1 VERLN
6 LTGLLEDNKELR
18 NSSRSTSS
26 TSSSNSSSSNSSK
39 VPKAG
44 LMQKRRSIVALD
56 DTLSG
61 RPYGIALHNRQLFY
75 TEFVKGRIVRLD
87 LDTNQ
92 STILMEDLPH
102 LFELKVLA
110 EGRQPG
116 ATRIRND
123 CSRLGCEEL
132 CLLIPGG
139 ARCACRQGF
148 RPAGINGTACR
159 EEDDGGVVTP
169 ETKAKSRPPKKEEE
183 EGSERG
189 EGGKAVCGEGEVA
202 CSSGNSCIS
211 RLWICDGDMV
221 SVYSFLVHTL
231 TFKERI
237 RSSFFCLYF
246 NFYQTLVVKYGFGI
260 SARRFFPYT
269 RHQPVRN

>member
-92 STILMEDLPH
+92 STVLMEDLPH

-116 ATRIRND
+116 ATRMRND

-132 CLLIPGG
+132 CLLVPGG

-183 EGSERG
+183 G